1 MRHQKVISDHITSIG
16 YEPTDR
22 TLEVKFANGSVYQ
35 YRGVSETTH
44 KQFLA
49 SPSHG
54 QFFHHEIKPNFDAER
69 MK

>member
-1 MRHQKVISDHITSIG
+1 MRHQKVTSEHIASIG
-16 YEPTDR
+16 YSPVDR

-35 YRGVSETTH
+35 YHGVPPQMHS
-44 KQFLA
+44 QFMA

-69 MK
+69 VK